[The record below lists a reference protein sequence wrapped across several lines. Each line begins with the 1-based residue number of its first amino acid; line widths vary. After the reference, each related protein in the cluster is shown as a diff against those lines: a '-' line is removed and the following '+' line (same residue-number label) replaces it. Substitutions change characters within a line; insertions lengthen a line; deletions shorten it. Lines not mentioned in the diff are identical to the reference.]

1 MTESHNKN
9 PFHDPSGHKLVG
21 GMAVLM
27 QMAATNPM
35 HSMRPHEWKNIP
47 EWVVGGFTT
56 ATEATNNIFELLRS
70 IIHAIDKKEATYLE
84 KFRIMEKDATLQ
96 HENMVK
102 M

>member
-1 MTESHNKN
+1 M
-9 PFHDPSGHKLVG
+9 
-21 GMAVLM
+21 
-27 QMAATNPM
+27 
-35 HSMRPHEWKNIP
+35 
-47 EWVVGGFTT
+47 GGFTT